1 MISKKLK
8 RRECFLFYKARIT
21 LIPNPDEENYRPIS
35 LMNTDTKILNKV
47 LAQQIQHLKKL
58 IYHTKW
64 YLPQGCKDG
73 STSTNQSVGYTTLPK
88 WRTKPYDYLNRC
100 RKAFDTIHH
109 PFMMATLNK
118 VGTKGTHLS
127 ILKSTCDKRTAN
139 IILDGEE
146 TKAGTKASW
155 SSLVA

>member
-35 LMNTDTKILNKV
+35 LLNTDTKILNKV

-64 YLPQGCKDG
+64 HLPQGCKDG
-73 STSTNQSVGYTTLPK
+73 STSTNQSWDTPHYQNEEQ
-88 WRTKPYDYLNRC
+88 NRMIILIDAEKHST
-100 RKAFDTIHH
+100 RFTIH
-109 PFMMATLNK
+109 L
-118 VGTKGTHLS
+118 
-127 ILKSTCDKRTAN
+127 
-139 IILDGEE
+139 
-146 TKAGTKASW
+146 
-155 SSLVA
+155 